1 LTRPLPAST
10 LDAMLGKVVMVALGA
25 VVLAWLSIEGRS
37 FLRRK
42 EWLPALAVGVVCAID
57 VGLCVLVLTR

>member
-1 LTRPLPAST
+1 
-10 LDAMLGKVVMVALGA
+10 MLGKVVMVALG
-25 VVLAWLSIEGRS
+25 VFVLLWLSLEARS
-37 FLRRK
+37 FVRRR